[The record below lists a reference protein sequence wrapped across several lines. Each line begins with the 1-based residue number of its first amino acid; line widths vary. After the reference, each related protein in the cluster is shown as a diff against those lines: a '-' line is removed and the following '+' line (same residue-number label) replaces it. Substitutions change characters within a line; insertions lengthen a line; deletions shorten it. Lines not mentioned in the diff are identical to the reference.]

1 MDLYNSLCSVT
12 YIHPKNKHDFG
23 ELTFQEVLSGD
34 QTVVVLA
41 EAWCSIQQ
49 EVGAFILINAEENLR
64 VFKVPWVEHG
74 LRSVGQKLAI
84 HNRHKWK
91 SEQSGPWQNLHGLQ
105 THMGLWNNA
114 TLNTKKCYF
123 LLQNQATPFVWLL
136 HTGTGAATIRQH
148 DVVDYKDLATG
159 RFKKMWKHVTAN
171 KVKCRLCKAELSFQ
185 FAVGRDN
192 RVIFTGGQMRYW
204 SPEQVVCPQETEIRV
219 IEIIMD

>member
-114 TLNTKKCYF
+114 TLNTRSATFYSRTKLLLLCDFYILVLGLQRFVNMTSSIIKIWQRGDLKKC
-123 LLQNQATPFVWLL
+123 
-136 HTGTGAATIRQH
+136 GS
-148 DVVDYKDLATG
+148 
-159 RFKKMWKHVTAN
+159 M
-171 KVKCRLCKAELSFQ
+171 
-185 FAVGRDN
+185 
-192 RVIFTGGQMRYW
+192 
-204 SPEQVVCPQETEIRV
+204 
-219 IEIIMD
+219 